1 MKIEAVRTHL
11 LDYKLGHAFES
22 ASMRFDRRI
31 HCLVEII
38 CDDGTVGWGECLGPA
53 KPNAAVVAAY
63 TPHLIGKD
71 PLDIEVIW
79 HQLYNLLRDQGQRG
93 LTVTALS
100 GIDIA
105 LWDIKGKRFGTSISR
120 LLGGR
125 FRESVQAYATG
136 SFRKDG
142 VDAVSGVAA
151 EVAGYAAQGF
161 HAVKIK
167 IGFDVAEDIAVI
179 KAAREAVGPDVRI
192 MIDANHGYDALDAI
206 EVGKAL
212 APLGIDWFEEPVVPE
227 QLDAYQAVRAGQP
240 IPVAGGETWHGRYG
254 MRGPLECRAVDIL
267 QPDLAG
273 AGGFSET
280 KRIVDLASLYGVRV
294 IPHVWGTGVAIAA
307 ALQFMAY
314 LPPDPARRNPR
325 PPILEFDR
333 TENPYRQAVLTSPLE
348 HVAGVIQIP
357 DGPGLG
363 IDINRDALEQYALKD
378 A

>member
-63 TPHLIGKD
+63 TPHLISKD
-71 PLDIEVIW
+71 PLDIEIIW

-125 FRESVQAYATG
+125 FRESVKAYATG

-142 VDAVSGVAA
+142 VDAVSDVAA
-151 EVAGYAAQGF
+151 EVAGYAKQGF

-179 KAAREAVGPDVRI
+179 RAAREAVGPDVRI
-192 MIDANHGYDALDAI
+192 MIDANHGYDALEAI

-227 QLDAYQAVRAGQP
+227 QLEAYQAVRAGQP

-254 MRGPLECRAVDIL
+254 MRAPLENRVVDIL

-294 IPHVWGTGVAIAA
+294 VPHVWGTGVAIAA
-307 ALQFMAY
+307 ALQLMAS
-314 LPPDPARRNPR
+314 LTPDPARRNPR

-333 TENPYRQAVLTSPLE
+333 TENPYRQAVLTSPLD
-348 HVAGVIQIP
+348 HVDGVVQIP

-363 IDINRDALEQYALKD
+363 IEINRDALEKYALND
-378 A
+378 

>member
-31 HCLVEII
+31 HCLVEIV

-63 TPHLIGKD
+63 TPHLIGRD

-105 LWDIKGKRFGTSISR
+105 LWDIKGKRFGTSVSR

-142 VDAVSGVAA
+142 VDAVSDVAA
-151 EVAGYAAQGF
+151 EVAGYARQGF

-179 KAAREAVGPDVRI
+179 RAAREAVGPNVRI
-192 MIDANHGYDALDAI
+192 MIDANHGYDALEAI

-254 MRGPLECRAVDIL
+254 MRAPLENRAVDIL

-273 AGGFSET
+273 TGGFSET
-280 KRIVDLASLYGVRV
+280 KRIIDLASLYGVRV
-294 IPHVWGTGVAIAA
+294 VPHVWGTGVAIAA
-307 ALQFMAY
+307 ALQLMAS
-314 LPPDPARRNPR
+314 LTPDPARRNPR

-333 TENPYRQAVLTSPLE
+333 TENPYRQAVLTSPLD
-348 HVAGVIQIP
+348 HVNGVVQIP

-363 IDINRDALEQYALKD
+363 IEINRDALEQYALRD
-378 A
+378 

>member
-53 KPNAAVVAAY
+53 RPNAAVVAAY
-63 TPHLIGKD
+63 APYLIGKD

-79 HQLYNLLRDQGQRG
+79 HELYNLLRDQGQRG

-125 FRESVQAYATG
+125 FRESVKAYATG

-142 VDAVSGVAA
+142 VEPVADVAA
-151 EVAGYAAQGF
+151 EVAGYAKQGF

-179 KAAREAVGPDVRI
+179 RAAREAVGPDVRI
-192 MIDANHGYDALDAI
+192 MIDANHGYDALEAI
-206 EVGKAL
+206 EVGNAL

-227 QLDAYQAVRAGQP
+227 QLDAYRAVRAGQP
-240 IPVAGGETWHGRYG
+240 VPVAGGETWHGRYG
-254 MRGPLECRAVDIL
+254 MRAPLETRAVDIL

-273 AGGFSET
+273 TGGFSET
-280 KRIVDLASLYGVRV
+280 KRIIDLASLYGVRV
-294 IPHVWGTGVAIAA
+294 VPHVWGTGVAIAA
-307 ALQFMAY
+307 ALQLMAS
-314 LPPDPARRNPR
+314 LTPDPARRNPR

-333 TENPYRQAVLTSPLE
+333 TENPYRQAVLTSPLD
-348 HVAGVIQIP
+348 HVDGVVQIP

-363 IDINRDALEQYALKD
+363 IEVNRAALEQYALKD
-378 A
+378 

>member
-71 PLDIEVIW
+71 PLDIEIIW

-125 FRESVQAYATG
+125 FRESVKAYATG

-142 VDAVSGVAA
+142 VDAVSDVAA
-151 EVAGYAAQGF
+151 EVAGYAKQGF

-179 KAAREAVGPDVRI
+179 RAAREAVGPDVRI
-192 MIDANHGYDALDAI
+192 MIDANHGYDALEAI

-227 QLDAYQAVRAGQP
+227 QLEAYQAVRAGQP

-254 MRGPLECRAVDIL
+254 MRAPLESRSVDIL

-294 IPHVWGTGVAIAA
+294 VPHVWGTGVAIAA
-307 ALQFMAY
+307 ALQLMAS
-314 LPPDPARRNPR
+314 LTPDPARRNPR

-333 TENPYRQAVLTSPLE
+333 TENPYRQAVLSSPLD
-348 HVAGVIQIP
+348 HVEGVVQIP

-363 IDINRDALEQYALKD
+363 IEINRDALEKYALKD
-378 A
+378 

>member
-53 KPNAAVVAAY
+53 RPNAAVVAAY
-63 TPHLIGKD
+63 APYLIGRD

-79 HQLYNLLRDQGQRG
+79 HELYNLLRDQGQRG

-125 FRESVQAYATG
+125 FRESVKAYATG

-142 VDAVSGVAA
+142 VEPVADVAA
-151 EVAGYAAQGF
+151 EVAGYAKQGF

-179 KAAREAVGPDVRI
+179 RAAREAVGPDVRI
-192 MIDANHGYDALDAI
+192 MIDANHGYDALEAI
-206 EVGKAL
+206 EVGNAL

-227 QLDAYQAVRAGQP
+227 QLDAYRAVRAGQP

-254 MRGPLECRAVDIL
+254 MRAPLESRAVDIL

-273 AGGFSET
+273 TGGFSET
-280 KRIVDLASLYGVRV
+280 KRIIDLASLYGVRV
-294 IPHVWGTGVAIAA
+294 VPHVWGTGVAIAA
-307 ALQFMAY
+307 ALQLMAS
-314 LPPDPARRNPR
+314 LTPDPARRSPR

-333 TENPYRQAVLTSPLE
+333 TENPYRQAVLTSPLD
-348 HVAGVIQIP
+348 HVDGVVQIP

-363 IDINRDALEQYALKD
+363 IEVNRAALEQYALKD
-378 A
+378 

>member
-1 MKIEAVRTHL
+1 MRIEAVRTHL

-53 KPNAAVVAAY
+53 RPNAAVVAAY
-63 TPHLIGKD
+63 APYLIGRD

-79 HQLYNLLRDQGQRG
+79 HELYNLLRDQGQRG

-125 FRESVQAYATG
+125 FRESVKTYATG

-142 VDAVSGVAA
+142 VEPVADVAA
-151 EVAGYAAQGF
+151 EVAGYAKQGF

-179 KAAREAVGPDVRI
+179 RAAREAVGPDVRI
-192 MIDANHGYDALDAI
+192 MIDANHGYDALEAI
-206 EVGKAL
+206 EVGNAL

-227 QLDAYQAVRAGQP
+227 QLDAYRAVRAGQP

-254 MRGPLECRAVDIL
+254 MRAPLESRAVDIL

-273 AGGFSET
+273 TGGFSET
-280 KRIVDLASLYGVRV
+280 KRIIDLASLYGVRV
-294 IPHVWGTGVAIAA
+294 VPHVWGTGVAIAA
-307 ALQFMAY
+307 ALQLMAS
-314 LPPDPARRNPR
+314 LTPDPARRNPR

-333 TENPYRQAVLTSPLE
+333 TENPYRQAVLTSPLD
-348 HVAGVIQIP
+348 HVDGVVQIP

-363 IDINRDALEQYALKD
+363 IEVNRAALEQYALKD
-378 A
+378 

>member
-1 MKIEAVRTHL
+1 MRIEAVRTHL

-53 KPNAAVVAAY
+53 RPNAAVVAAY
-63 TPHLIGKD
+63 APYLIGRD

-79 HQLYNLLRDQGQRG
+79 HELYNLLRDQGQRG

-125 FRESVQAYATG
+125 FRESVKAYATG

-142 VDAVSGVAA
+142 VEPVADVAA
-151 EVAGYAAQGF
+151 EVAGYAKQGF

-179 KAAREAVGPDVRI
+179 RAAREAVGPDVRI
-192 MIDANHGYDALDAI
+192 MIDANHGYDALEAI
-206 EVGKAL
+206 EVGNAL

-227 QLDAYQAVRAGQP
+227 QLDAYRAVRAGQP

-254 MRGPLECRAVDIL
+254 MRAPLESRAVDIL

-273 AGGFSET
+273 TGGFSET
-280 KRIVDLASLYGVRV
+280 KRIIDLASLYGVRV
-294 IPHVWGTGVAIAA
+294 VPHVWGTGVAIAA
-307 ALQFMAY
+307 ALQLMAS
-314 LPPDPARRNPR
+314 LTPDPARRNPR

-333 TENPYRQAVLTSPLE
+333 TENPYRQAVLTSPLD
-348 HVAGVIQIP
+348 HVDGVVQIP

-363 IDINRDALEQYALKD
+363 IEVNRAALEQYALKD
-378 A
+378 

>member
-1 MKIEAVRTHL
+1 MKIESVRTHL

-22 ASMRFDRRI
+22 ASMRFERRI

-71 PLDIEVIW
+71 PLDIEIIW

-105 LWDIKGKRFGTSISR
+105 LWDIKGKRFGTSVSR

-125 FRESVQAYATG
+125 FRESVKAYATG

-142 VDAVSGVAA
+142 VDAVSDVAA
-151 EVAGYAAQGF
+151 EVAGYAKQGF

-179 KAAREAVGPDVRI
+179 RAAREAVGPDVRI
-192 MIDANHGYDALDAI
+192 MIDANHGYDALEAI

-227 QLDAYQAVRAGQP
+227 QLEAYQAVRTGQP

-254 MRGPLECRAVDIL
+254 MRAPLENRVVDIL

-294 IPHVWGTGVAIAA
+294 VPHVWGTGVAIAA
-307 ALQFMAY
+307 ALQLMAS
-314 LPPDPARRNPR
+314 LTPDPARRNPR

-333 TENPYRQAVLTSPLE
+333 TENPYRQAVLTSPLD
-348 HVAGVIQIP
+348 HVEGVVQIP

-363 IDINRDALEQYALKD
+363 IEINRDALEKYALKD
-378 A
+378 

>member
-53 KPNAAVVAAY
+53 RPNAAVVAAY
-63 TPHLIGKD
+63 APYLIGRD

-79 HQLYNLLRDQGQRG
+79 HELYNLLRDQGQRG

-125 FRESVQAYATG
+125 FRESVKAYATG

-142 VDAVSGVAA
+142 VEPVADVAA
-151 EVAGYAAQGF
+151 EVAGYAKQGF

-179 KAAREAVGPDVRI
+179 RAAREAVGPDVRI
-192 MIDANHGYDALDAI
+192 MIDANHGYDALEAI
-206 EVGKAL
+206 EVGNAL

-227 QLDAYQAVRAGQP
+227 QLDAYRAVRAGQP

-254 MRGPLECRAVDIL
+254 MRAPLESRAVDIL

-273 AGGFSET
+273 TGGFSET
-280 KRIVDLASLYGVRV
+280 KRIIDLASLYGVRV
-294 IPHVWGTGVAIAA
+294 VPHVWGTGVAIAA
-307 ALQFMAY
+307 ALQLMAS
-314 LPPDPARRNPR
+314 LTPDPARRNPR

-333 TENPYRQAVLTSPLE
+333 TENPYRQAVLTSPLD
-348 HVAGVIQIP
+348 HVDGVVQIP
-357 DGPGLG
+357 DDPGLG
-363 IDINRDALEQYALKD
+363 IEVNRAALEQYALKD
-378 A
+378 

>member
-71 PLDIEVIW
+71 PLDIEIIW

-125 FRESVQAYATG
+125 FRESVKAYATG

-142 VDAVSGVAA
+142 VNAVSDVAA
-151 EVAGYAAQGF
+151 EVAGYAKQGF

-179 KAAREAVGPDVRI
+179 RAAREAVGPDVRI
-192 MIDANHGYDALDAI
+192 MIDANHGYDALEAI

-227 QLDAYQAVRAGQP
+227 QLEAYQAVRAGQP

-254 MRGPLECRAVDIL
+254 MRAPLENRVVDIL

-280 KRIVDLASLYGVRV
+280 KRIIDMASLYGVRV
-294 IPHVWGTGVAIAA
+294 VPHVWGTGVAIAA
-307 ALQFMAY
+307 ALQLMAS
-314 LPPDPARRNPR
+314 LTPDPARRNPR

-333 TENPYRQAVLTSPLE
+333 TENPYRQAVLTSPLD
-348 HVAGVIQIP
+348 HVDGVVQIP
-357 DGPGLG
+357 DRPGLG
-363 IDINRDALEQYALKD
+363 IEINRDALEKYALKD
-378 A
+378 

>member
-63 TPHLIGKD
+63 TPHLIGRD

-105 LWDIKGKRFGTSISR
+105 LWDIKGKRFGTSVSR

-142 VDAVSGVAA
+142 VDAVSDVAA
-151 EVAGYAAQGF
+151 EVAGYASQGF

-179 KAAREAVGPDVRI
+179 RAAREAVGPDVRI
-192 MIDANHGYDALDAI
+192 MIDANHGYDALEAI

-254 MRGPLECRAVDIL
+254 MRAPLENRAVDIL

-273 AGGFSET
+273 TGGFSET

-294 IPHVWGTGVAIAA
+294 VPHVWGTGVAIAA
-307 ALQFMAY
+307 ALQLMAS
-314 LPPDPARRNPR
+314 LTPDPARRNPR

-333 TENPYRQAVLTSPLE
+333 TENPYRQAVLTSPLD
-348 HVAGVIQIP
+348 HVDGVVQIP

-363 IDINRDALEQYALKD
+363 IEINRDALERYALRD
-378 A
+378 

>member
-1 MKIEAVRTHL
+1 MRIEAVRTHL

-63 TPHLIGKD
+63 APHLIGKD
-71 PLDIEVIW
+71 PLDIEIIW

-125 FRESVQAYATG
+125 FRESVKAYATG

-142 VDAVSGVAA
+142 VDAVSDVAA

-179 KAAREAVGPDVRI
+179 RAAREAVGPDVRI
-192 MIDANHGYDALDAI
+192 MIDANHGYDALEAI
-206 EVGKAL
+206 EVGNAL

-227 QLDAYQAVRAGQP
+227 QLDAYHAVRKGQP

-254 MRGPLECRAVDIL
+254 MRAPLESRAVDIL

-280 KRIVDLASLYGVRV
+280 KRIVDMATLHGVRV
-294 IPHVWGTGVAIAA
+294 VPHVWGTGVAIAA

-325 PPILEFDR
+325 APILEFDR
-333 TENPYRQAVLTSPLE
+333 TENPYRQAVLTSPLD
-348 HVAGVIQIP
+348 HVDGVVQIP

-363 IDINRDALEQYALKD
+363 IEINRDALEQYALRD
-378 A
+378 

>member
-53 KPNAAVVAAY
+53 RPNAAVVAAY
-63 TPHLIGKD
+63 APYLIGRD

-79 HQLYNLLRDQGQRG
+79 HELYNLLRDQGQRG

-125 FRESVQAYATG
+125 FRESVKAYATG

-142 VDAVSGVAA
+142 VEPVADVAA
-151 EVAGYAAQGF
+151 EVAGYAKQGF

-179 KAAREAVGPDVRI
+179 RAAREAVGPDVRI
-192 MIDANHGYDALDAI
+192 MIDANHGYDALEAI
-206 EVGKAL
+206 EVGNAL

-227 QLDAYQAVRAGQP
+227 QLDAYRAVRAGQP

-254 MRGPLECRAVDIL
+254 MRAPLESRAVDIL

-273 AGGFSET
+273 TGGFSET
-280 KRIVDLASLYGVRV
+280 KRIIDLASLYGVRV
-294 IPHVWGTGVAIAA
+294 VPHVWGTGVAIAA
-307 ALQFMAY
+307 ALQLMAS
-314 LPPDPARRNPR
+314 LTPDPARRNPR

-333 TENPYRQAVLTSPLE
+333 TENPYRQAVLTSPLD
-348 HVAGVIQIP
+348 HVDGVVQIP
-357 DGPGLG
+357 AGPGLG
-363 IDINRDALEQYALKD
+363 IEVNRAALEQYALKD
-378 A
+378 

>member
-1 MKIEAVRTHL
+1 MKIEAVRTYL

-63 TPHLIGKD
+63 APHLIGKD
-71 PLDIEVIW
+71 PLDIEIIW

-142 VDAVSGVAA
+142 VDAVSDVAA

-179 KAAREAVGPDVRI
+179 RAAREAVGPDVRI
-192 MIDANHGYDALDAI
+192 MIDANHGYDALEAI
-206 EVGKAL
+206 EVGNAL

-254 MRGPLECRAVDIL
+254 MRAPLESRAVDIL

-273 AGGFSET
+273 SGGFSET
-280 KRIVDLASLYGVRV
+280 KRIADLATLYGIRV
-294 IPHVWGTGVAIAA
+294 VPHVWGTGVAIAA

-325 PPILEFDR
+325 SPILEFDR
-333 TENPYRQAVLTSPLE
+333 TENPYRQAVLTSPLD
-348 HVAGVIQIP
+348 HMDGVVHIP

-363 IDINRDALEQYALKD
+363 IEINRDALEQYALKD
-378 A
+378 